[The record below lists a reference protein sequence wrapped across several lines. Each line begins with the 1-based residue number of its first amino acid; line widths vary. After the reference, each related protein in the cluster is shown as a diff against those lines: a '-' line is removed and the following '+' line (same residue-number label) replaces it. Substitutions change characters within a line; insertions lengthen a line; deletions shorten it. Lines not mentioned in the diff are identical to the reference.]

1 MKSIFLGFFEVK
13 SILIFRFWTFIN
25 VHFWKIKLFY
35 VKRVT

>member
-13 SILIFRFWTFIN
+13 SFLIFRFWTFIN
-25 VHFWKIKLFY
+25 VQKQKIKLFY